1 MKTTYQL
8 KIKSLNKEALKIY
21 LKTLSKVFKLSLQ
34 SFIIGLL
41 VGSMV
46 VGYSVYY
53 HLEHNYVK
61 LQHTNIGYV
70 VIKNEH
76 IYTLYEFKN
85 N

>member
-1 MKTTYQL
+1 MKTILEKL
-8 KIKSLNKEALKIY
+8 KPTEEIK
-21 LKTLSKVFKLSLQ
+21 VSLQ

-46 VGYSVYY
+46 VGYSVFY
-53 HLEHNYVK
+53 HLEKNYIK

-76 IYTLYEFKN
+76 IYTLYELKN
-85 N
+85 

>member
-1 MKTTYQL
+1 MKTIIEKLTP
-8 KIKSLNKEALKIY
+8 STE
-21 LKTLSKVFKLSLQ
+21 FKLSLQ

-53 HLEHNYVK
+53 HLEKNYIK